1 MASLFIFGL
10 SIAIFLFLL
19 TLVKRDKSRADHLL
33 SYWMGFITL
42 HLVLFLLDYSG
53 VFFNYPHL
61 LGILLPLP
69 ILHGVFLYFFTLEIT
84 TNRLP
89 SATKS
94 LLHFL
99 PFLLLVG
106 LAIPFYSLSG
116 EEKIDVFVNKG
127 KGYEWYGIVQTV
139 LFAVSGFGY
148 SIASVFEIRK
158 HRKHILQLF
167 SNHEKKKLEWLEWMS
182 YGLGGIWLLSI
193 FFGDDVVFSGVV
205 LFILFIGIFGITQTP
220 VFLTQENRA
229 DNSTIDPA
237 PDEAVGGKY
246 HRSGLDEAEARRLAV
261 LLENFMQSQKPYK
274 DPNLTLD
281 QLSAAIHA
289 DPNHLSQVINSRLG
303 KTFYHYINSYRIKEF
318 LLLAALPESSR
329 FTYLGLAYDCGF
341 QSKTTFNKYFKLETG
356 KNPSQH
362 FQAVRAS

>member
-1 MASLFIFGL
+1 MASLFVFGL

-33 SYWMGFITL
+33 SYWMGFIAL

-148 SIASVFEIRK
+148 SIASSGAGSIV
-158 HRKHILQLF
+158 
-167 SNHEKKKLEWLEWMS
+167 
-182 YGLGGIWLLSI
+182 LLSAR
-193 FFGDDVVFSGVV
+193 FS
-205 LFILFIGIFGITQTP
+205 
-220 VFLTQENRA
+220 
-229 DNSTIDPA
+229 
-237 PDEAVGGKY
+237 
-246 HRSGLDEAEARRLAV
+246 
-261 LLENFMQSQKPYK
+261 
-274 DPNLTLD
+274 
-281 QLSAAIHA
+281 
-289 DPNHLSQVINSRLG
+289 
-303 KTFYHYINSYRIKEF
+303 
-318 LLLAALPESSR
+318 
-329 FTYLGLAYDCGF
+329 
-341 QSKTTFNKYFKLETG
+341 
-356 KNPSQH
+356 
-362 FQAVRAS
+362 